1 MNRDFREL
9 QVSTTALIFIILGV
23 IILGTVIFFLG
34 VQVGKKQ
41 ADLLNKTLLSQKTE
55 EKVTSPTPVVP
66 AEESQTAQSAAA
78 TSTAEKPDESTSLTG
93 TSGQTEKAENQTTQ
107 SQPVARPTS
116 SSPPASSTPRVET
129 KTAEPAKTSS
139 PSSTSPSS
147 TPKTSSSTSASR
159 TSSGSF
165 FIQVGAYADRT
176 TARLAA
182 ERFKKLG
189 HSALVKDPFPKD
201 RKPVYRVWVGGFR
214 TREEAQKVL
223 NELNASS
230 TRRTGYFIVQ
240 Q

>member
-66 AEESQTAQSAAA
+66 AEESQTAQSATA
-78 TSTAEKPDESTSLTG
+78 TSTAEKPAESTSLTG
-93 TSGQTEKAENQTTQ
+93 TSGQIEKADSQTIQ

-116 SSPPASSTPRVET
+116 SSQPASSTPRGET
-129 KTAEPAKTSS
+129 KAPEPAKTA
-139 PSSTSPSS
+139 SPSS
-147 TPKTSSSTSASR
+147 TPKTASSTSASR
-159 TSSGSF
+159 TSTGSF

-176 TARLAA
+176 TAQLAA

-201 RKPVYRVWVGGFR
+201 RKPIYRVWVGGFR

-230 TRRTGYFIVQ
+230 ARRTGYFIVQ